1 MGIPLLRNTQ
11 ARSTSSCAAR
21 QFQERKGV
29 RHIELNSTMTTIFH
43 NRELRYERDMLGA
56 IQGGAE
62 ARPTVG
68 IPLIGRREDAKPG
81 QGLEN
86 AMQGLILSQQP
97 SLLPSSVLP
106 HNLPC
111 LDSLANQVSSM
122 EMSEEME
129 VGSNAGGQ
137 QQQQQQQHQQHQGV
151 GTQEEMEAPSNPAY
165 RQYLADRA
173 EEERRAAGEMMMPT
187 SMMAHCILP
196 TNQQQHQLMLYQQLG
211 MVHQHQHQQAENL
224 QLAQRL
230 GGSSLISSQP
240 DLVPVLSSLHLV

>member
-1 MGIPLLRNTQ
+1 M
-11 ARSTSSCAAR
+11 A
-21 QFQERKGV
+21 
-29 RHIELNSTMTTIFH
+29 TIFH

-56 IQGGAE
+56 IQGVE
-62 ARPTVG
+62 ARPEVG
-68 IPLIGRREDAKPG
+68 IPLVGRQRDQDAKPG

-97 SLLPSSVLP
+97 SLLPSSVLA

-111 LDSLANQVSSM
+111 LDSLANQVSHM

-129 VGSNAGGQ
+129 VGSNGGMNPGGQ
-137 QQQQQQQHQQHQGV
+137 QQQQEQV
-151 GTQEEMEAPSNPAY
+151 ATQEEMEAPSNPAY

-173 EEERRAAGEMMMPT
+173 EEERREMMPT

-196 TNQQQHQLMLYQQLG
+196 TNQHQQHQMLLYQQLG
-211 MVHQHQHQQAENL
+211 MVQQQQQLEHQHRQVGSH
-224 QLAQRL
+224 QLAQQL
-230 GGSSLISSQP
+230 GGSSLISTQP

>member
-1 MGIPLLRNTQ
+1 
-11 ARSTSSCAAR
+11 
-21 QFQERKGV
+21 
-29 RHIELNSTMTTIFH
+29 
-43 NRELRYERDMLGA
+43 MLGA
-56 IQGGAE
+56 IQGGGE

-129 VGSNAGGQ
+129 VGRNAGGQ
-137 QQQQQQQHQQHQGV
+137 QHQQQQHQHQQQQQYQQQQQQHQQHQGV

-196 TNQQQHQLMLYQQLG
+196 TNQQQHQMMLYQQLG
-211 MVHQHQHQQAENL
+211 MVQQHQHQHQQAENL
-224 QLAQRL
+224 QLAQQL

-240 DLVPVLSSLHLV
+240 DLVPVLSSLHLL

>member
-1 MGIPLLRNTQ
+1 MGQ
-11 ARSTSSCAAR
+11 SRSTSSCATR

-29 RHIELNSTMTTIFH
+29 RHIVPNSTMTTIFH

-56 IQGGAE
+56 IQGGGE

-86 AMQGLILSQQP
+86 AMQGLILSQQQP

-129 VGSNAGGQ
+129 VGSNAGG

>member
-1 MGIPLLRNTQ
+1 MGQ
-11 ARSTSSCAAR
+11 SRSTSSCATR

-29 RHIELNSTMTTIFH
+29 RHIGPNSTMTTIFH

-56 IQGGAE
+56 IQGGGE

-68 IPLIGRREDAKPG
+68 IPLVGRREDAKSG

-86 AMQGLILSQQP
+86 AMQGLILSQQQP
-97 SLLPSSVLP
+97 SLLPTSVLP

-111 LDSLANQVSSM
+111 LDSLANQGSSM

-129 VGSNAGGQ
+129 VGRNAGGQ
-137 QQQQQQQHQQHQGV
+137 QPQHQQQQQYQQQQQHQQHQGV

-196 TNQQQHQLMLYQQLG
+196 TNQQQHQ
-211 MVHQHQHQQAENL
+211 HQQAENL
-224 QLAQRL
+224 QLAQQL

-240 DLVPVLSSLHLV
+240 DLVP

>member
-1 MGIPLLRNTQ
+1 MGYQRRVHGES
-11 ARSTSSCAAR
+11 RSTSSCATR

-29 RHIELNSTMTTIFH
+29 RHIGPNSTMTTIFH

-56 IQGGAE
+56 IQGGGE

-68 IPLIGRREDAKPG
+68 IPLVGRREDAKSG

-97 SLLPSSVLP
+97 SLLPTSVLP

-129 VGSNAGGQ
+129 VGRNAGG
-137 QQQQQQQHQQHQGV
+137 QQHQQHQGV

-196 TNQQQHQLMLYQQLG
+196 TNQQQHQLMLYQQFG

>member
-1 MGIPLLRNTQ
+1 MGQ
-11 ARSTSSCAAR
+11 SRSTSSCATR

-29 RHIELNSTMTTIFH
+29 RHIGPNSTMTTIFH

-56 IQGGAE
+56 IQGGGE

-86 AMQGLILSQQP
+86 AMQGLILSQQQP

-137 QQQQQQQHQQHQGV
+137 QQQQQQHQQHQGV
-151 GTQEEMEAPSNPAY
+151 GTQ
-165 RQYLADRA
+165 
-173 EEERRAAGEMMMPT
+173 EERRAAGEMMMPT